1 MGIRPEARLRMFGIE
16 TLTGD
21 AYAVAIVG
29 LVLLESVALYVG
41 YGTLTSLAGPSI
53 LAEIRGE

>member
-1 MGIRPEARLRMFGIE
+1 MFGIE
-16 TLTGD
+16 TLTGS

-41 YGTLTSLAGPSI
+41 YGTLTSLAGPLI